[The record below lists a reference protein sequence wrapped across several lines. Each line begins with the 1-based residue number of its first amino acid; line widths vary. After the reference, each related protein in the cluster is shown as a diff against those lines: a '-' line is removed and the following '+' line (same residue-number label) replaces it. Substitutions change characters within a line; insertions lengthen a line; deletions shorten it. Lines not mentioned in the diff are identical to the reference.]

1 MVAACEEEVAT
12 EETIET
18 IEPAE
23 DTESVEKNEKP
34 EKPNKSKPEEAPT
47 ETEPPTLPPQS
58 NGKGE
63 KEVHGPPVE
72 TGPPSGGVGPGTP
85 AGEE

>member
-63 KEVHGPPVE
+63 EEVHGPPVE